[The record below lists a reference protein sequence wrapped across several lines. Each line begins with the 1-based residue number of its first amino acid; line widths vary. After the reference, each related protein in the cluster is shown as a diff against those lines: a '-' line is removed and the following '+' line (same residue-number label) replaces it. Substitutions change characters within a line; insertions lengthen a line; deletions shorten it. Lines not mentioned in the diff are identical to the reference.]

1 MATSQILKADSLGTI
16 SLVVEDGVATV
27 VRDASAASRWARRIA
42 RMLAAREAAALR
54 ALEGVEGVPVLVR
67 SHAGVVQRSYIAG
80 EPLHVARPRTRAYFA
95 QALKLLVAIHRRGVV
110 HNDLAKEA
118 NWLCT
123 PGGGPAIVDF
133 QVAVSAKRRGKLF
146 RCLAHDDLRHLLKHK
161 RTYVPEA
168 LTARQRALLQ
178 HPSLLARAWRAVVKP
193 PYIWITRYG
202 LGWPERRGPAE
213 RERSTT

>member
-1 MATSQILKADSLGTI
+1 MPRAQILKADSFGTI
-16 SLVVEDGVATV
+16 SIVVEDGVATV
-27 VRDASAASRWARRIA
+27 VRDARAASGWARRVA

-54 ALEGVEGVPVLVR
+54 ALDGVEGVPALLR
-67 SHAGVVQRSYIAG
+67 SHAGVVQRSYLAG
-80 EPLHVARPRTRAYFA
+80 VPLHVARPRSAGYFA

-123 PGGGPAIVDF
+123 PAGRPAIVDF
-133 QVAVSAKRRGKLF
+133 QIAIVAKRRGKLF

-161 RTYVPEA
+161 RTYLPEA

-178 HPSLLARAWRAVVKP
+178 RPSLLARAWRALVKP
-193 PYIWITRYG
+193 PYLWITRYG
-202 LGWPERRGPAE
+202 LGWPERRGPTE
-213 RERSTT
+213 RQR